1 MGPTYIFL
9 TTAKSITNFYNCPK
23 IHNVGSYHRHV
34 VTNKKSQMTS
44 YFLHTP
50 LSPLRNVISF
60 LFSLQVGLLFPI
72 VFVRPRLFCSYG
84 VILVTCLHICVC
96 TGILECILYLK
107 RHIFCY
113 FCLLLGWLKVQLFSK
128 KS

>member
-9 TTAKSITNFYNCPK
+9 TTAKSIKNFYNCPK
-23 IHNVGSYHRHV
+23 IHNVGSNHRH

-60 LFSLQVGLLFPI
+60 LLF
-72 VFVRPRLFCSYG
+72 LTCSSSPT
-84 VILVTCLHICVC
+84 VPVPVKAL
-96 TGILECILYLK
+96 
-107 RHIFCY
+107 IFM
-113 FCLLLGWLKVQLFSK
+113 

>member
-23 IHNVGSYHRHV
+23 IHNVGSNHRH

-113 FCLLLGWLKVQLFSK
+113 FIGVAQSSTFSE